1 MRIPGKIAGEAGQWH
16 SAREKKLKARPRK
29 KTTPAWR
36 IARMGV
42 RYTVK
47 RGRKAALKRDGTVRT
62 FRTRDAANR
71 AARELNG
78 A

>member
-1 MRIPGKIAGEAGQWH
+1 M
-16 SAREKKLKARPRK
+16 KARPRK
-29 KTTPAWR
+29 KSKPAWR

-47 RGRKAALKRDGTVRT
+47 LGRKAALKRDGTVRT

-71 AARELNG
+71 AARELNKV
-78 A
+78 

>member
-1 MRIPGKIAGEAGQWH
+1 MKMKPRQK
-16 SAREKKLKARPRK
+16 SAAE
-29 KTTPAWR
+29 WR

-47 RGRKAALKRDGTVRT
+47 LGRKAAVKRDGTVRT

-71 AARELNG
+71 AVRELNRT
-78 A
+78 

>member
-1 MRIPGKIAGEAGQWH
+1 
-16 SAREKKLKARPRK
+16 
-29 KTTPAWR
+29 
-36 IARMGV
+36 MGV

-47 RGRKAALKRDGTVRT
+47 LGRKAALKRDGTVRT

-78 A
+78 VTARSQ

>member
-1 MRIPGKIAGEAGQWH
+1 VKT
-16 SAREKKLKARPRK
+16 KPRQK
-29 KTTPAWR
+29 RTTEWR
-36 IARMGV
+36 IASMGV

-47 RGRKAALKRDGTVRT
+47 LGRKAAVKRDGTVRT

-71 AARELNG
+71 AVRELNR

>member
-1 MRIPGKIAGEAGQWH
+1 
-16 SAREKKLKARPRK
+16 
-29 KTTPAWR
+29 
-36 IARMGV
+36 MGV

-47 RGRKAALKRDGTVRT
+47 LGRKAALKRDGTVRT

-71 AARELNG
+71 AARELNS

>member
-1 MRIPGKIAGEAGQWH
+1 MPALK
-16 SAREKKLKARPRK
+16 SAVLPTRGMMKSTQKKA
-29 KTTPAWR
+29 AEWR

-47 RGRKAALKRDGTVRT
+47 LGRKPALKQDGSVRT

-71 AARELNG
+71 AARKLNG

>member
-1 MRIPGKIAGEAGQWH
+1 MKM
-16 SAREKKLKARPRK
+16 KPRRK
-29 KTTPAWR
+29 RTTEWR

-47 RGRKAALKRDGTVRT
+47 LGRKAAVKRDGTVRT

-71 AARELNG
+71 AVRELNR

>member
-1 MRIPGKIAGEAGQWH
+1 MKTKQ
-16 SAREKKLKARPRK
+16 KKA
-29 KTTPAWR
+29 TEWR

-47 RGRKAALKRDGTVRT
+47 LGRKAAQKQDGTVRT

-71 AARELNG
+71 AARALNRG
-78 A
+78 

>member
-1 MRIPGKIAGEAGQWH
+1 MKM
-16 SAREKKLKARPRK
+16 KPRRK
-29 KTTPAWR
+29 RTTEWR
-36 IARMGV
+36 IARIGV

-47 RGRKAALKRDGTVRT
+47 LGRKAAVKRDGTVRT

-71 AARELNG
+71 AVRELNR

>member
-1 MRIPGKIAGEAGQWH
+1 MKT
-16 SAREKKLKARPRK
+16 KPRQK
-29 KTTPAWR
+29 RAAEWR

-47 RGRKAALKRDGTVRT
+47 LGRKAAVKRDGTVRT

-71 AARELNG
+71 AVRELNR

>member
-1 MRIPGKIAGEAGQWH
+1 
-16 SAREKKLKARPRK
+16 
-29 KTTPAWR
+29 
-36 IARMGV
+36 MGV

-47 RGRKAALKRDGTVRT
+47 LGRKAALKRDGTVRT

>member
-1 MRIPGKIAGEAGQWH
+1 M
-16 SAREKKLKARPRK
+16 KARARK
-29 KTTPAWR
+29 KSKPAWR

-47 RGRKAALKRDGTVRT
+47 LGRKAALKRDGTVRT

-71 AARELNG
+71 VARQLNG

>member
-1 MRIPGKIAGEAGQWH
+1 M
-16 SAREKKLKARPRK
+16 
-29 KTTPAWR
+29 KTKPPQKRTTEWR

-47 RGRKAALKRDGTVRT
+47 LGRKAAVKRDGTVRT

-71 AARELNG
+71 AVRELNR

>member
-1 MRIPGKIAGEAGQWH
+1 MKM
-16 SAREKKLKARPRK
+16 KPRQK
-29 KTTPAWR
+29 RTTDWR

-47 RGRKAALKRDGTVRT
+47 LGRKAAVKRDGTVRT

-71 AARELNG
+71 AVRELNR